1 MIKFKSTFLK
11 FSILISAIA
20 LLSACGGGGHIIP
33 IKKGLKGNSK
43 LVSVSVTSSQALH
56 STQIAQRVK
65 AAISK
70 KAATN
75 LKGGQAVK
83 LKVSINNWQPSFDRK
98 GNKTMH
104 TGYRLNGVVSVL
116 DANTGAIIGKYNI
129 ASIQRRNDKT
139 FAMENLNQKAIDN
152 FAYFTV
158 YELE

>member
-1 MIKFKSTFLK
+1 MIKFKPTFLK
-11 FSILISAIA
+11 ISILISAVA
-20 LLSACGGGGHIIP
+20 MLSACGGGGHIIP
-33 IKKGLKGNSK
+33 VKKSIKGNSK
-43 LVSVSVTSSQALH
+43 LVSVSVTSTQSLN
-56 STQIAQRVK
+56 STRIAQRVK

-75 LKGGQAVK
+75 LKGNQAVK
-83 LKVSINNWQPSFDRK
+83 LKVSINNWQPSFDRN

-116 DANTGAIIGKYNI
+116 DASSGAVIGKYNI

-139 FAMENLNQKAIDN
+139 FAMDNLNQKVIDN